1 MAEEFE
7 NEPVKTINE
16 EMGNMTVEQ
25 TNTQVSNE
33 EANLKDF
40 TEFCEYEMLR
50 VKEQYPNSVSTFPNG
65 DVASLNLKGL
75 KDAGVEFYGLGVNRT
90 HGADEQKT
98 GRSILENGA
107 QQSLI
112 VITVQMADKA
122 GIKVERFAK
131 DPNKDK
137 PINSD
142 GIVVVDGHGRVDFL
156 QTIQEWPLIMGHFPM
171 KDKDGYYNF
180 AKAFT
185 EININV
191 SKWKTQ
197 DMVAKRQI
205 EDGVNT
211 HEGWVMINDLVSKG
225 YKYQAA
231 CQLAT
236 LKPDRLT
243 ARQVANGD
251 ENEFFVNIEYG
262 KRIHKALKDR
272 FGEGDDKTIKT
283 KEFTKEIVLSIQKL
297 TNRQGIGWATDIMKE
312 FINTLPNKEVAE
324 IKNAKSTKVQ
334 RKDEKR
340 KQILDKAFSFFLGQN
355 NIKL

>member
-1 MAEEFE
+1 MAEELDNVAVKPISEETE
-7 NEPVKTINE
+7 NIA
-16 EMGNMTVEQ
+16 VEQ
-25 TNTQVSNE
+25 TNAQDSSE
-33 EANLKDF
+33 ETNLKAF
-40 TEFCEYEMLR
+40 TDFCEYEMLR
-50 VKEQYPNSVSTFPNG
+50 VKEQYPNCVSTFPNG

-107 QQSLI
+107 QHSLI
-112 VITVQMADKA
+112 VITVPMADKA
-122 GIKVERFAK
+122 GIKVERFAN

-137 PINSD
+137 PIASD
-142 GIVVVDGHGRVDFL
+142 GIVVVDCHGRIDFL
-156 QTIQEWPLIMGHFPM
+156 QTVQEWPLIMGHFPM

-205 EDGVNT
+205 EDGINT

-251 ENEFFVNIEYG
+251 ESEFFINIEYG

-297 TNRQGIGWATDIMKE
+297 TNRKGVEWATDIMEK
-312 FINTLPNKEVAE
+312 FINTLPGKDVAD
-324 IKNAKSTKVQ
+324 IKAAKSTKVQ

>member
-1 MAEEFE
+1 MAEAFE
-7 NEPVKTINE
+7 NEVVKPISKETENIA
-16 EMGNMTVEQ
+16 VEP
-25 TNTQVSNE
+25 TNTQEGNE
-33 EANLKDF
+33 EATLKEF
-40 TEFCEYEMLR
+40 TEFCEFEMLG
-50 VKEQYPNSVSTFPNG
+50 VKEQYPNCVSTFPNG

-112 VITVQMADKA
+112 VITVSMAEKA
-122 GIKVERFAK
+122 GIKVERFAN

-137 PINSD
+137 PVNSY
-142 GIVVVDGHGRVDFL
+142 GIVIVDGHGRVDFL
-156 QTIQEWPLIMGHFPM
+156 QAVQEWPLIMGHFPM

-205 EDGVNT
+205 EDGDNA

-251 ENEFFVNIEYG
+251 ESEFFVNIEYG

-297 TNRQGIGWATDIMKE
+297 TNRKGVEWATEIMEK
-312 FINTLPNKEVAE
+312 FINTLPDREVAD
-324 IKNAKSTKVQ
+324 IKAAKSTKAQ

-340 KQILDKAFSFFLGQN
+340 KQILDKAFSFFLGQQ

>member
-7 NEPVKTINE
+7 NEPVKPINE
-16 EMGNMTVEQ
+16 ETGNMTVEQ

-50 VKEQYPNSVSTFPNG
+50 IKEQYPNCVSIFPNG

-122 GIKVERFAK
+122 DIKVERFAK

-251 ENEFFVNIEYG
+251 ESDFFVNIEYG

-283 KEFTKEIVLSIQKL
+283 KEFTKEIVLSLVKL
-297 TNRQGIGWATDIMKE
+297 INRQGIGWATDRMEE

>member
-1 MAEEFE
+1 MAEELD
-7 NEPVKTINE
+7 NVAINPINE
-16 EMGNMTVEQ
+16 ETVNITVEQ
-25 TNTQVSNE
+25 TNTQKSNE
-33 EANLKDF
+33 EANLKAF
-40 TEFCEYEMLR
+40 TEFCKYEMR
-50 VKEQYPNSVSTFPNG
+50 RIKEKYPNCVSTFPNG

-90 HGADEQKT
+90 HGTDEQKT

-112 VITVQMADKA
+112 VITLPMAEKT
-122 GIKVERFAK
+122 GIKVERFAN

-137 PINSD
+137 PVNSN
-142 GIVVVDGHGRVDFL
+142 GIVIVDGHGRVDFL
-156 QTIQEWPLIMGHFPM
+156 QTVQEWPLIMGHFPM
-171 KDKDGYYNF
+171 KDKEGYYNF

-205 EDGVNT
+205 EDGAKT

-243 ARQVANGD
+243 ARQVANGN
-251 ENEFFVNIEYG
+251 ENEFFENIEYG
-262 KRIHKALKDR
+262 KRIHEALKDR

-283 KEFTKEIVLSIQKL
+283 KEFTKEIVLSLQKL
-297 TNRQGIGWATDIMKE
+297 TYKKGMKWATDIIEK
-312 FINTLPNKEVAE
+312 FINTLPDKDVAD

>member
-16 EMGNMTVEQ
+16 ETGNMTVEQ

-50 VKEQYPNSVSTFPNG
+50 IKEQYPNCVSTFPNG

-112 VITVQMADKA
+112 VITVSMADKA
-122 GIKVERFAK
+122 GIKVERFVK

-185 EININV
+185 KININV

-251 ENEFFVNIEYG
+251 ESDFFVNIEYG

-283 KEFTKEIVLSIQKL
+283 KEFTKEIVLSLVKL
-297 TNRQGIGWATDIMKE
+297 INRQGIGWATDMMEK

>member
-1 MAEEFE
+1 MAEALDNVAVKPISKETE
-7 NEPVKTINE
+7 NIAV
-16 EMGNMTVEQ
+16 GQ
-25 TNTQVSNE
+25 TNTQESNE
-33 EANLKDF
+33 EANLKAF
-40 TEFCEYEMLR
+40 TEFCEFEMLR
-50 VKEQYPNSVSTFPNG
+50 IKDQYPNCVSTFPND

-112 VITVQMADKA
+112 VITVPMADKA
-122 GIKVERFAK
+122 GIKIERFSN

-137 PINSD
+137 PVNSD
-142 GIVVVDGHGRVDFL
+142 GIVIVDGHGRINFL
-156 QTIQEWPLIMGHFPM
+156 QTVQEWPLIMGHFPM

-205 EDGVNT
+205 EDGDNT

-251 ENEFFVNIEYG
+251 ENEFFENIEYG
-262 KRIHKALKDR
+262 KRIHEVLKDR

-283 KEFTKEIVLSIQKL
+283 KEFTKEIVLSLQKL
-297 TNRQGIGWATDIMKE
+297 TYKKGMEWATGIMEE
-312 FINTLPNKEVAE
+312 FINTLSDKEVAD

-340 KQILDKAFSFFLGQN
+340 KQILDKAFSFFLGQQ

>member
-16 EMGNMTVEQ
+16 ETGNMTVEQ

-50 VKEQYPNSVSTFPNG
+50 IKEQYPNCVSIFPNG

-225 YKYQAA
+225 Y
-231 CQLAT
+231 
-236 LKPDRLT
+236 
-243 ARQVANGD
+243 
-251 ENEFFVNIEYG
+251 
-262 KRIHKALKDR
+262 H
-272 FGEGDDKTIKT
+272 
-283 KEFTKEIVLSIQKL
+283 
-297 TNRQGIGWATDIMKE
+297 
-312 FINTLPNKEVAE
+312 
-324 IKNAKSTKVQ
+324 
-334 RKDEKR
+334 
-340 KQILDKAFSFFLGQN
+340 
-355 NIKL
+355 

>member
-1 MAEEFE
+1 MAEVFE
-7 NEPVKTINE
+7 NEPVKPINE
-16 EMGNMTVEQ
+16 ETKYIAVELA
-25 TNTQVSNE
+25 NTQESNE
-33 EANLKDF
+33 EANLKAF
-40 TEFCEYEMLR
+40 TEFCEYEMR
-50 VKEQYPNSVSTFPNG
+50 RIKEQYPNCVSTFPNG

-75 KDAGVEFYGLGVNRT
+75 KDAGVEFYGLSVNRT

-112 VITVQMADKA
+112 VITVPMADKA
-122 GIKVERFAK
+122 GIKVERFAN

-137 PINSD
+137 PTNSD
-142 GIVVVDGHGRVDFL
+142 GIVVVDGHGRTNFL
-156 QTIQEWPLIMGHFPM
+156 QTVKEWPLIMGHFPM

-205 EDGVNT
+205 EDGNNT

-243 ARQVANGD
+243 ARQVANGN
-251 ENEFFVNIEYG
+251 ENEFFENIEYG
-262 KRIHKALKDR
+262 KRIHEALKDR

-283 KEFTKEIVLSIQKL
+283 KEFTKEIVLSLQKL
-297 TNRQGIGWATDIMKE
+297 TYKKGMKWATDIIEK
-312 FINTLPNKEVAE
+312 FINTLPDKDVAD

>member
-1 MAEEFE
+1 MAEALD
-7 NEPVKTINE
+7 NVAVKPINE
-16 EMGNMTVEQ
+16 ETGNMTVEQ
-25 TNTQVSNE
+25 TNPQVSNE

-50 VKEQYPNSVSTFPNG
+50 IKEQYPNCVSTFPNG

-112 VITVQMADKA
+112 VITVPMADKA
-122 GIKVERFAK
+122 GIKIERFSN

-137 PINSD
+137 PVNSD
-142 GIVVVDGHGRVDFL
+142 GIVIVDGHGRINFL
-156 QTIQEWPLIMGHFPM
+156 QTVQEWPLIMGHFPM
-171 KDKDGYYNF
+171 KDKDGFYNF

-205 EDGVNT
+205 EDGDNT

-251 ENEFFVNIEYG
+251 ENEFFENIEYG
-262 KRIHKALKDR
+262 KRIHEVLKDR

-283 KEFTKEIVLSIQKL
+283 KEFTKEIVLSLQKL
-297 TNRQGIGWATDIMKE
+297 TYKKGMEWATGIMEE
-312 FINTLPNKEVAE
+312 FINTLSDKEVAD

>member
-16 EMGNMTVEQ
+16 ETGNMTVEQ

-50 VKEQYPNSVSTFPNG
+50 IKEQYPNCVSIFPNG

-112 VITVQMADKA
+112 VITVQMADKV

-251 ENEFFVNIEYG
+251 ESDFFVNIEYG

-283 KEFTKEIVLSIQKL
+283 KEFTKEIVLSLVKL
-297 TNRQGIGWATDIMKE
+297 INRQGIGWATDRMEE

>member
-1 MAEEFE
+1 MAETLD
-7 NEPVKTINE
+7 NVAVKPINE
-16 EMGNMTVEQ
+16 ETGNMTVEQ

-33 EANLKDF
+33 EVNLKDF

-50 VKEQYPNSVSTFPNG
+50 IKEQYPNCVSTFPNG

-112 VITVQMADKA
+112 VITVSMADKA
-122 GIKVERFAK
+122 GIKVERFVK

-251 ENEFFVNIEYG
+251 ESDFFVNIEYG

-283 KEFTKEIVLSIQKL
+283 KEFTKEIVLSLVELI
-297 TNRQGIGWATDIMKE
+297 NRQGIGWATEMMEE

>member
-16 EMGNMTVEQ
+16 ETGNMTVEQ

-50 VKEQYPNSVSTFPNG
+50 IKEQYPNCVSIFPNG

-112 VITVQMADKA
+112 VITVSMADKA

-137 PINSD
+137 SINSD

-251 ENEFFVNIEYG
+251 ENDFFVNIEYG

-283 KEFTKEIVLSIQKL
+283 KEFTKEIVLSLVKL
-297 TNRQGIGWATDIMKE
+297 INRQGIGWATDMMEE

>member
-1 MAEEFE
+1 MAETLD
-7 NEPVKTINE
+7 NVAVKPINE
-16 EMGNMTVEQ
+16 ETGNMTVEQ

-33 EANLKDF
+33 EVNLKDF

-50 VKEQYPNSVSTFPNG
+50 IKEQYPNCVSTFPNG

-112 VITVQMADKA
+112 VITVSMADKA
-122 GIKVERFAK
+122 GIKVERFVK

-251 ENEFFVNIEYG
+251 ESDFFVNIEYG

-283 KEFTKEIVLSIQKL
+283 KEFTKEIVLSLVKL
-297 TNRQGIGWATDIMKE
+297 INRQGIGWATEMMEE

-340 KQILDKAFSFFLGQN
+340 KQILDKAFSYFLGQE

>member
-1 MAEEFE
+1 MAEALD
-7 NEPVKTINE
+7 NVAVKPINE
-16 EMGNMTVEQ
+16 ETGNMTVEQ

-50 VKEQYPNSVSTFPNG
+50 IKEQYPNCVSTFPNG
-65 DVASLNLKGL
+65 NVASLNLKGL

-112 VITVQMADKA
+112 VITVSMADKA
-122 GIKVERFAK
+122 GIKVERFVK

-142 GIVVVDGHGRVDFL
+142 GIVVVDGHGLVDFL

-251 ENEFFVNIEYG
+251 ESDFFVNIEYG

-283 KEFTKEIVLSIQKL
+283 KEFTKEIVLSLVKL
-297 TNRQGIGWATDIMKE
+297 INRQGIGWATDMMEK

>member
-1 MAEEFE
+1 MAEELDNVAVKPISEETE
-7 NEPVKTINE
+7 NIA
-16 EMGNMTVEQ
+16 VEQ
-25 TNTQVSNE
+25 TNAQDSSE
-33 EANLKDF
+33 ETNLKAF
-40 TEFCEYEMLR
+40 TDFCEYEMLR
-50 VKEQYPNSVSTFPNG
+50 VKEQYPNCVSTFPNG

-107 QQSLI
+107 QHSLI
-112 VITVQMADKA
+112 VITVPMADKA
-122 GIKVERFAK
+122 GIKVERFAN

-137 PINSD
+137 PIASD
-142 GIVVVDGHGRVDFL
+142 GIVVVDGHGRIDFL
-156 QTIQEWPLIMGHFPM
+156 QTVQEWPLIMGHFPM

-251 ENEFFVNIEYG
+251 ESEFFVNIEYG

-283 KEFTKEIVLSIQKL
+283 KEFTKEIVLSLVKL
-297 TNRQGIGWATDIMKE
+297 INRQGIGWATDRMEE

>member
-7 NEPVKTINE
+7 NEPIKPINE
-16 EMGNMTVEQ
+16 ETGNMTVEQ
-25 TNTQVSNE
+25 TNTQESNE
-33 EANLKDF
+33 EANLKAF
-40 TEFCEYEMLR
+40 TEFIEYEMLG
-50 VKEQYPNSVSTFPNG
+50 VKDKNPNCVSTFPNG

-251 ENEFFVNIEYG
+251 ESDFF
-262 KRIHKALKDR
+262 
-272 FGEGDDKTIKT
+272 
-283 KEFTKEIVLSIQKL
+283 
-297 TNRQGIGWATDIMKE
+297 
-312 FINTLPNKEVAE
+312 
-324 IKNAKSTKVQ
+324 
-334 RKDEKR
+334 RKH
-340 KQILDKAFSFFLGQN
+340 
-355 NIKL
+355 

>member
-1 MAEEFE
+1 MAEALDNVAVKPISKETE
-7 NEPVKTINE
+7 NIA
-16 EMGNMTVEQ
+16 VEQ
-25 TNTQVSNE
+25 TNTQENNK
-33 EANLKDF
+33 EANLKEF

-90 HGADEQKT
+90 HGTDEQKT

-112 VITVQMADKA
+112 VITVQMAEKA
-122 GIKVERFAK
+122 GIKVERFTK

-142 GIVVVDGHGRVDFL
+142 GFVVVDGHGRVDFL

-251 ENEFFVNIEYG
+251 ESEFFGNIEYG

-283 KEFTKEIVLSIQKL
+283 KEFTKEIVLSLVRLI
-297 TNRQGIGWATDIMKE
+297 NRQGIGWATDMMEK
-312 FINTLPNKEVAE
+312 FINTLPDKEVEE

>member
-16 EMGNMTVEQ
+16 ETGNMTVEQ

-122 GIKVERFAK
+122 GIKVERFTK

-185 EININV
+185 EININI

-297 TNRQGIGWATDIMKE
+297 TNRQGIGWATDIMEE

>member
-16 EMGNMTVEQ
+16 ETGNMTVEQ

-185 EININV
+185 EING
-191 SKWKTQ
+191 
-197 DMVAKRQI
+197 A
-205 EDGVNT
+205 G
-211 HEGWVMINDLVSKG
+211 
-225 YKYQAA
+225 
-231 CQLAT
+231 
-236 LKPDRLT
+236 
-243 ARQVANGD
+243 
-251 ENEFFVNIEYG
+251 
-262 KRIHKALKDR
+262 
-272 FGEGDDKTIKT
+272 
-283 KEFTKEIVLSIQKL
+283 
-297 TNRQGIGWATDIMKE
+297 GIFRG
-312 FINTLPNKEVAE
+312 LPPHH
-324 IKNAKSTKVQ
+324 
-334 RKDEKR
+334 
-340 KQILDKAFSFFLGQN
+340 
-355 NIKL
+355 